1 MSGRLPVPPSP
12 ATVLNTISANMIRRF
27 PALVKRLPKPP
38 FFIQKKVAEKILQ
51 TLLAEQIEMEEFDFL
66 EGHFLQLCIE
76 DMGLSFLLSF
86 ENNQLILSDSTAQAD
101 VIFRGS
107 SREFL
112 LLASRMEDPDTLFF
126 QRRLVI
132 EGDTELGLYIKNSID
147 GIDYDHW
154 PRWLNQLI
162 GKVARLVNEQ
172 DEAVNVPQ
180 HGQPAVCPPENQGL
194 NNII

>member
-12 ATVLNTISANMIRRF
+12 SMVFNTISANMIRRV

-38 FFIQKKVAEKILQ
+38 FFIQKKVADKILQ
-51 TLLAEQIEMEEFDFL
+51 TLFAEQIEMEEFDFL
-66 EGHFLQLCIE
+66 EEHFLQLCIE
-76 DMGLSFLLSF
+76 DMDLSFLLTVK
-86 ENNQLILSDSTAQAD
+86 NNQLVLTDSVVQAD
-101 VIFRGS
+101 IIFRGS

-112 LLASRMEDPDTLFF
+112 LLVSRIEDPDTLFF

-147 GIDYDHW
+147 GIDFDHW
-154 PRWLNQLI
+154 PSWLNQLI
-162 GKVARLVNEQ
+162 EKVARLVNEQ

-180 HGQPAVCPPENQGL
+180 HGQPET
-194 NNII
+194 

>member
-1 MSGRLPVPPSP
+1 MSGRLPVPPAPS
-12 ATVLNTISANMIRRF
+12 TVFNTLSANMLRRV

-51 TLLAEQIEMEEFDFL
+51 SLLAEQIEMAEFDFL

-76 DMGLSFLLSF
+76 DMGLSFLLSC
-86 ENNQLILSDSTAQAD
+86 ENNQLILSDSATRAD

-126 QRRLVI
+126 QRRLII

-147 GIDYDHW
+147 GIDFDHW

-172 DEAVNVPQ
+172 DDTVNLPR
-180 HGQPAVCPPENQGL
+180 HGQPTA
-194 NNII
+194 